1 MPLLNPPQILPA
13 VARVLFRALQA
24 ADGFGLPRTEL
35 AKSVAPA
42 ALPRGTDSPPGNG
55 SKGFDDTLTA
65 CVTIGLFD
73 RDGDI
78 IRLHPELP
86 SQTRD
91 RRQRDHYFRPLVR
104 DLILRDAL
112 NHGLWDSSEGARDL
126 TRALAWYLAQDPLR
140 PPASWNEPDGVDVAQ
155 ERQFPAGVR
164 IFSNDTR
171 WGAFDRWAT
180 FLGFGSSLPRA
191 GKTVLVPDPTEAI
204 RHAVP
209 SVLTSQRMEIG
220 VVIEG
225 LGNRIP
231 VLDGGTY
238 RRDVETR
245 MKPEAILSRDDLL
258 SPSLA
263 HALFRLREERI
274 IVLEDLPDLSLKI
287 RIPEH
292 FGPERTITHASLA
305 STSEIKRPKL

>member
-13 VARVLFRALQA
+13 VARVLFRALKA
-24 ADGFGLPRTEL
+24 ADGFGLPRAEL

-42 ALPRGTDSPPGNG
+42 SLARGTDSAPGDG

-65 CVTIGLFD
+65 CVMIGLFD
-73 RDGDI
+73 RDGDM

-86 SQTRD
+86 GYTRD
-91 RRQRDHYFRPLVR
+91 RRQGDHHFRPLVR

-112 NHGLWDSSEGARDL
+112 NYGLWDSTEGARDL
-126 TRALAWYLAQDPLR
+126 TRALAWYLAQDPLQ
-140 PPASWNEPDGVDVAQ
+140 PPASWNEPGGVDIAQ
-155 ERQFPAGVR
+155 ERQFISGER

-180 FLGFGSSLPRA
+180 FLGFGRSLPRA

-209 SVLTSQRMEIG
+209 SVLTTQLLEIG
-220 VVIEG
+220 VVIEE
-225 LGNRIP
+225 LGHLIP

-238 RRDVETR
+238 RRDVEAR
-245 MKPEAILSRDDLL
+245 MKQEAVLSGDDLL

-263 HALFRLREERI
+263 HALLRLRDERI
-274 IVLEDLPDLSLKI
+274 IILEDLPDASLKV
-287 RIPEH
+287 RLPEH
-292 FGPERTITHASLA
+292 FGPERTVTHASLA
-305 STSEIKRPKL
+305 STTAIQRPKR